1 MKKMMR
7 WVLALVLGTT
17 TLGNVAAQSKV
28 EQDLAELRAWMQRR
42 SAQADSTIR
51 KEWPNVKLEY
61 KELTADLNR
70 NTQDLS
76 ENSRN
81 EYNTMKQRYGEW
93 EERHESESVNLD
105 REELERWER
114 QLTGTTNIS
123 RLKPAKM
130 FDTYTQ
136 LLETT
141 RAQRREWSLR
151 DWEYA
156 EFVLGELNSRKV
168 KVQEDQ
174 LTNSDKI
181 RIAALQVE
189 FASLKKGREAR
200 DAYEHMRENNR

>member
-1 MKKMMR
+1 MKKMMK
-7 WVLALVLGTT
+7 WALALVLATIAWG
-17 TLGNVAAQSKV
+17 GAQAQSQV
-28 EQDLAELRAWMQRR
+28 EQDLADLRAWMQRR

-51 KEWPNVKLEY
+51 NEWPNVKQEY
-61 KELTADLNR
+61 KELTYGLNR
-70 NTQDLS
+70 NTQELS
-76 ENSRN
+76 ESSRK

-93 EERHESESVNLD
+93 EERHEAESVNLD
-105 REELERWER
+105 GEELERWER

-123 RLKPAKM
+123 RLKPARM

-136 LLETT
+136 LLEKT

-156 EFVLGELNSRKV
+156 EFVFGELNSRKAEV
-168 KVQEDQ
+168 LEQ

-200 DAYEHMRENNR
+200 DAYEHMRESN

>member
-1 MKKMMR
+1 MKKMMKR
-7 WVLALVLGTT
+7 ALVLVLAT
-17 TLGNVAAQSKV
+17 VAWGGVQAQSKV
-28 EQDLAELRAWMQRR
+28 ERELADLRAWMQRR

-51 KEWPNVKLEY
+51 REWPTVKQEY
-61 KELTADLNR
+61 KELTYGLNR
-70 NTQDLS
+70 DAEELS
-76 ENSRN
+76 ESSRK
-81 EYNTMKQRYGEW
+81 EYNTMKQRFGEW
-93 EERHESESVNLD
+93 EERHEAESVSLD
-105 REELERWER
+105 GEELERWER

-123 RLKPAKM
+123 RLKPARM

-136 LLETT
+136 LLEKT

-156 EFVLGELNSRKV
+156 EFVFGELNSRKAEV
-168 KVQEDQ
+168 LDQ

-200 DAYEHMRENNR
+200 DAYEHMRESN

>member
-1 MKKMMR
+1 MKKMMKR
-7 WVLALVLGTT
+7 ALVLVLAT
-17 TLGNVAAQSKV
+17 VAWGGVQAQSKV
-28 EQDLAELRAWMQRR
+28 ERELADLRAWMQRR

-51 KEWPNVKLEY
+51 KEWPTVKQEY
-61 KELTADLNR
+61 KELTYGLNR
-70 NTQDLS
+70 DTEELS
-76 ENSRN
+76 ESSRK

-93 EERHESESVNLD
+93 EERHEAESVNLD
-105 REELERWER
+105 GEELERWER

-123 RLKPAKM
+123 RLKPARM

-136 LLETT
+136 LLEKT

-156 EFVLGELNSRKV
+156 EFVFGELNSRKAEV
-168 KVQEDQ
+168 LDQ

-200 DAYEHMRENNR
+200 DAYEHMREKN

>member
-1 MKKMMR
+1 MMK
-7 WVLALVLGTT
+7 WVLALVLATA
-17 TLGNVAAQSKV
+17 TLGSVAAQSKV
-28 EQDLAELRAWMQRR
+28 EQDLSELRAWMQRR

-51 KEWPNVKLEY
+51 KEWPNVKQEY
-61 KELTADLNR
+61 KELTANLNR
-70 NTQDLS
+70 NTQELS
-76 ENSRN
+76 DNSRK

-105 REELERWER
+105 KEELERWER

-123 RLKPAKM
+123 RLKAAKM

-136 LLETT
+136 LLEKT

-156 EFVLGELNSRKV
+156 EFVFGELNSRKAEV
-168 KVQEDQ
+168 LDQ

-200 DAYEHMRENNR
+200 DAYEHMRENN